1 MSTFEYINE
10 AVIVEEECYDGFYAV
25 CTNLEDNPETI
36 TRVNKQRWQIEE
48 CFRIMKSDFEA
59 RPAFVKR
66 KDRILAHFM
75 TCFIALIVYRYL
87 EKRDSKALYI
97 LAVTTALQFTTKEEN
112 ADYIEKLCT
121 PVKMKRLSQSALEV
135 LAIVAYKQPVTKG
148 EIEAIRGIKC
158 DRVMEGLMG
167 KGLVEAVGR
176 SQAIGRPILYG
187 TTDMFLK
194 NFGFTSLKDLPE
206 IEDIETAINTE
217 DAEMA
222 EEDKDLD
229 QMELDIEL

>member
-1 MSTFEYINE
+1 MSGKKTLKSAIESMMFIWGEPLSAKEAGNVLGIDSDEALEIMRELAEEYEQEGRGI
-10 AVIVEEECYDGFYAV
+10 VIREVNGSFQYV
-25 CTNLEDNPETI
+25 
-36 TRVNKQRWQIEE
+36 TRE
-48 CFRIMKSDFEA
+48 S
-59 RPAFVKR
+59 
-66 KDRILAHFM
+66 
-75 TCFIALIVYRYL
+75 
-87 EKRDSKALYI
+87 
-97 LAVTTALQFTTKEEN
+97 N
-112 ADYIEKLCT
+112 ADYIERLCT
-121 PVKMKRLSQSALEV
+121 PVKIRRLSQSALEV